1 MKRLIQL
8 IIILIII
15 LSFYLIFKNYLII
28 DEDEKVVKNN
38 LHNLNNFEE
47 ITKNDNDENL
57 IKNLEYEI
65 NLDQNQK
72 YILTAEKS
80 NVSNL
85 DGTEIIYMENVKAIF
100 FDENDNE
107 MIITSD
113 TGMFNGTSYDSE
125 FSNNVKINYDN
136 HEIIA
141 EKMNLNFSKKIIN
154 IYENVLY
161 FNADLSLVADIVSIN
176 LITKKTDIYM
186 NNNKKKVLINAN

>member
-28 DEDEKVVKNN
+28 DEDKKDVKNN

-57 IKNLEYEI
+57 IKNLKYEI
-65 NLDQNQK
+65 NIDQNQK
-72 YILTAEKS
+72 YILTAKKS

-85 DGTEIIYMENVKAIF
+85 DSTEIIYMENVKAIF

-136 HEIIA
+136 HKITA
-141 EKMNLNFSKKIIN
+141 EKMNLNFAKKIIN

-161 FNADLSLVADIVSIN
+161 FNDDLSLVADIVSIN

>member
-8 IIILIII
+8 VIILIII
-15 LSFYLIFKNYLII
+15 LSFYLILKNYLII
-28 DEDEKVVKNN
+28 DEDKKVLKNN
-38 LHNLNNFEE
+38 LDDLNNFEE
-47 ITKNDNDENL
+47 ITKNDNSENL
-57 IKNLEYEI
+57 IKNLKYEI

-72 YILTAEKS
+72 YILTAKKS

-113 TGMFNGTSYDSE
+113 IGMFNGTSYDSE

-141 EKMNLNFSKKIIN
+141 EKMNLNFAKKIIN

-161 FNADLSLVADIVSIN
+161 FNTDLSLVADIVTIN

>member
-1 MKRLIQL
+1 
-8 IIILIII
+8 
-15 LSFYLIFKNYLII
+15 
-28 DEDEKVVKNN
+28 
-38 LHNLNNFEE
+38 
-47 ITKNDNDENL
+47 
-57 IKNLEYEI
+57 
-65 NLDQNQK
+65 
-72 YILTAEKS
+72 
-80 NVSNL
+80 
-85 DGTEIIYMENVKAIF
+85 
-100 FDENDNE
+100 

-136 HEIIA
+136 HEITA

>member
-1 MKRLIQL
+1 VKRLIQL

-47 ITKNDNDENL
+47 ITKKDNDENL

-136 HEIIA
+136 HEITA

>member
-28 DEDEKVVKNN
+28 DEDKKDVKNN

-57 IKNLEYEI
+57 IKNLKYEI
-65 NLDQNQK
+65 NIDQNQK
-72 YILTAEKS
+72 YILTAKKS

-85 DGTEIIYMENVKAIF
+85 DSTEIIYMENVKAIF

-136 HEIIA
+136 HKITA
-141 EKMNLNFSKKIIN
+141 EKMNLNFAKKIIN

>member
-136 HEIIA
+136 HEITA

>member
-1 MKRLIQL
+1 VKRLIQL

>member
-1 MKRLIQL
+1 VKRLIQL

-47 ITKNDNDENL
+47 ITKKDNDENL

-136 HEIIA
+136 HEITA

-176 LITKKTDIYM
+176 LITKK
-186 NNNKKKVLINAN
+186 KF